1 MAKSRKTARK
11 TSSKRSS
18 SKRSSPKASAA
29 RRATRPTAGRGVNL
43 KKIREDLVRAI
54 AAMKKSPAALE
65 ARAAFDSNSDQ
76 AQLEEMVEESWR
88 RLATKSM
95 LKERDASGAKA
106 GRR

>member
-29 RRATRPTAGRGVNL
+29 RRAIRPTAGRGVNL

-65 ARAAFDSNSDQ
+65 ARAAFDSSDE
-76 AQLEEMVEESWR
+76 AQLEEMVSR
-88 RLATKSM
+88 INDYC
-95 LKERDASGAKA
+95 ERD
-106 GRR
+106 RRCGPTMIIPT

>member
-29 RRATRPTAGRGVNL
+29 RRAIRPTAGRGVNL

-76 AQLEEMVEESWR
+76 AQLEEMVSR
-88 RLATKSM
+88 INDYC
-95 LKERDASGAKA
+95 ERD
-106 GRR
+106 RRCGTGMIIPT